1 MRNRWIA
8 ALLILFVAQSL
19 VIALLWGK
27 KPQPVA
33 RTPIPTLI
41 PATLPAPPV
50 SVQQVSFVQG
60 PCQIAALDLI
70 GAWVEAGKPE
80 SDSFDF
86 TDIEGTACQASFH
99 PDVLPLFTEP
109 NVWFAGAIAC
119 RTCHGPD
126 LETSAAQMDLS
137 SYEGI
142 LAGSRRSSAKQSGES
157 ILDNTAGWEKS
168 KLYIQIFTRQMPMG
182 RPSDSPQKGPIVS
195 VGQLKE

>member
-1 MRNRWIA
+1 MRNRWIVA
-8 ALLILFVAQSL
+8 FLILFVAQSL
-19 VIALLWGK
+19 VMALLWG
-27 KPQPVA
+27 QQSQSVE

-41 PATLPAPPV
+41 SATLPAPPV
-50 SVQQVSFVQG
+50 AAQQASFTQG
-60 PCQIAALDLI
+60 ACSIAALDLI

-80 SDSFDF
+80 SESFDF

-142 LAGSRRSSAKQSGES
+142 LAGSRRSSAAQSGES
-157 ILDNTAGWEKS
+157 ILNNVAGWEKS
-168 KLYIQIFTRQMPMG
+168 KLYIQIFTRQMPIG
-182 RPSDSPQKGPIVS
+182 RPSDSPQKGPIVNI
-195 VGQLKE
+195 GQLEE